1 MLHSETI
8 KLGLTQISQRYGKES
23 SRDSFEYIAIL
34 IKKNWTTTET
44 IKFFRLTC
52 QYLRRGLGGKSP
64 SGIYGFD

>member
-8 KLGLTQISQRYGKES
+8 KLGLTQISQRYGRKS

-34 IKKNWTTTET
+34 IKTIRQLQQT

-52 QYLRRGLGGKSP
+52 QHLRRGLGKVSLP
-64 SGIYGFD
+64 Q